1 MLPVSEVRGYKA
13 PRLFTPPL
21 RELTEET
28 SYGFSVI
35 SFAKHILDMPLDP
48 WQEEAVIRLGELLP
62 DGTPRFRTVLI
73 LVARQNGKTHLV
85 KVLTLWWMFWAKVG
99 TVLGLANK
107 RNYAKDIWQEV
118 CEIAQAN
125 GTLSQM
131 LPEKAIFSGMGQES
145 LVTVKGCKYIFSAAN
160 RNAGRSKTINRL
172 IIDEIREHRNRDAW
186 NASIYAGNAVPDFQ
200 AVCISNQ
207 GDDTGIVLDELR
219 SQALGYIETGEGDP
233 RLGLLEWS
241 SPDGSDP
248 EDLEALAMSNPN
260 LGYRI
265 QPDALLGAAKRA
277 KAAGGR
283 EMGDFR
289 TEVMCMR
296 VRLLDPAVDP
306 DRWIDCGTGDPLDL
320 ADHRDKTVLC
330 LDVSLSGDHAML
342 VACAVVDGVA
352 HLEVAE
358 TWSGYGCTQLVR
370 EQLPDIVARIQPR
383 QVGWY
388 PTGPA
393 GAITAD
399 LAASKARGWPP
410 RGTELVEV
418 RGELVAVC
426 MGFAEQ
432 VRTLALRHPRD
443 PVLDAHV
450 ASSQKLYRGDAY
462 CFRRMGVDPCN
473 GAYSAAGALHL
484 ARMLP
489 APRQPAIFL

>member
-219 SQALGYIETGEGDP
+219 SQALSFIETGEGDP

-352 HLEVAE
+352 HLEVAG

-370 EQLPDIVARIQPR
+370 EQLPDIVAGIAPR
-383 QVGWY
+383 QVGWF
-388 PTGPA
+388 PAGPA
-393 GAITAD
+393 AALTAD
-399 LAASKARGWPP
+399 MTASKTRNWPP

-426 MGFAEQ
+426 MGLSEQ
-432 VRTLALRHPRD
+432 VRTVGLRHPRD
-443 PVLDAHV
+443 PILDSHIAG
-450 ASSQKLYRGDAY
+450 AQKLYRGDAY
-462 CFRRMGVDPCN
+462 AFRRMGVDPCN
-473 GAYSAAGALHL
+473 GAYAAAGALHL